1 MQGNQK
7 YKSIGTANRK
17 EEIIQAF
24 LSGSFNMSQ
33 LSKAYNL
40 PYSTLRRFI
49 KEEIKNRD
57 LEEQFQVQYF
67 NVEDFPFLKIGDTYQ
82 FSPTMQTWKVIS
94 ITRKESDKVFELVPS
109 RTRGTNHYVCDERVE

>member
-1 MQGNQK
+1 MQGK
-7 YKSIGTANRK
+7 YKSIGNPQRK
-17 EEIIQAF
+17 EEIIQSF
-24 LSGSFNMSQ
+24 LSGTYNMSQ
-33 LSKAYNL
+33 LAKVYVL

-67 NVEDFPFLKIGDTYQ
+67 NVEDFPYLRVGDTFQ
-82 FSPTMQTWKVIS
+82 FSLTMQTWKVVS

-109 RTRGTNHYVCDERVE
+109 RSRGEKHYICDEEVA